1 MTHRHFPYEPSPED
15 RLTLAK
21 WKRRFAIIYGCA
33 LLLLVAWVAIPQIL
47 VGPVTATAAAD
58 GPAKV
63 DSNVVRVTTVR
74 RN

>member
-33 LLLLVAWVAIPQIL
+33 LLLLVAWIAIPRIL
-47 VGPVTATAAAD
+47 VGPMTATVAAD
-58 GPAKV
+58 GPANV
-63 DSNVVRVTTVR
+63 DSHVVRATTGR
-74 RN
+74 PN